1 MTKVMEVMKVM
12 NVTRSTA
19 AQRLL
24 KVMRKRVRIAR
35 LRPSAQRALLPVTSL
50 PVASGR

>member
-1 MTKVMEVMKVM
+1 MKVMEVMKVTI
-12 NVTRSTA
+12 VTRSTA

-35 LRPSAQRALLPVTSL
+35 ERSNAQSAFL
-50 PVASGR
+50 PVARSR

>member
-1 MTKVMEVMKVM
+1 MMKVMEAMKVT

-24 KVMRKRVRIAR
+24 KVMRKRVRIASER
-35 LRPSAQRALLPVTSL
+35 SNAHSAFL
-50 PVASGR
+50 PVARSQ

>member
-1 MTKVMEVMKVM
+1 MKVMEVMKVT

-24 KVMRKRVRIAR
+24 KVMRKRVRIVR
-35 LRPSAQRALLPVTSL
+35 MRSSALRALLPV
-50 PVASGR
+50 ASRL